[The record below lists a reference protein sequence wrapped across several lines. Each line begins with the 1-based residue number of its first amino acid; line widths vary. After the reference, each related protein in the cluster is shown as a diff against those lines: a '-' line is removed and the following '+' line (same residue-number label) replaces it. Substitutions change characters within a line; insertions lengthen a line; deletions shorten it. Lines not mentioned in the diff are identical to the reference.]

1 MNEEKI
7 IKEISKWAL
16 DNGNRPLTQQ
26 QKDMLKAAIDEC
38 RTLEELFQL
47 AIASS
52 LWG

>member
-1 MNEEKI
+1 MDEEKV
-7 IKEISKWAL
+7 IKEMCKWAL

-26 QKDMLKAAIDEC
+26 QKDMLKTAIDAC
-38 RTLEELFQL
+38 GTLEELFQL